1 MPVTRIT
8 ANGGY
13 FAQCEKCKTWVEVRP
28 EILRTE
34 LFFEVLQA
42 SFHCCA
48 LQQSATFTKEKD
60 TTDFH

>member
-1 MPVTRIT
+1 
-8 ANGGY
+8 
-13 FAQCEKCKTWVEVRP
+13 
-28 EILRTE
+28 
-34 LFFEVLQA
+34 VLQA